1 MWPLGHVVQ
10 VARCQS
16 ANWPRAS
23 YVGWWSLEVRVSIE
37 WPQVAEGASG
47 YGLAVR
53 SVTPAA
59 GHGGEEKRMKTAGRW
74 TETGLNK
81 FQVTRVPSWAPQVGG
96 MRMTTP
102 NQVLT

>member
-10 VARCQS
+10 LARCQS
-16 ANWPRAS
+16 ANWSRAS

-37 WPQVAEGASG
+37 WPQVVEAVSG
-47 YGLAVR
+47 YRAAVR

-59 GHGGEEKRMKTAGRW
+59 GHGGEQKRMKTAGRW

-81 FQVTRVPSWAPQVGG
+81 FQVTRWGS
-96 MRMTTP
+96 
-102 NQVLT
+102 